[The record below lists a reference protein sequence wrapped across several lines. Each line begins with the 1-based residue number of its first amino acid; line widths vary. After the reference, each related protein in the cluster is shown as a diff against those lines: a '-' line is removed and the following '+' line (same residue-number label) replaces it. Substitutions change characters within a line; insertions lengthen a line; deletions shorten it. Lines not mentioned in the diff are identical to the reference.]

1 MSREVV
7 IKIAGSPWGLL
18 SYELYLHT
26 FAVDAGPMGSPHILF
41 TGRRDL
47 ALRFPNGGA
56 ALECWRT
63 QSVLHPLR
71 ADGLPNRPLTAF
83 SVEIV
88 PADAA
93 AEQPASVH

>member
-1 MSREVV
+1 MSDVV

-18 SYELYLHT
+18 SRELYLHT
-26 FAVDAGPMGSPHILF
+26 FAVDAGPMGTPHILF
-41 TGRRDL
+41 TERRDL
-47 ALRFPNGGA
+47 ALRFPNMA
-56 ALECWRT
+56 AAMECWRT
-63 QSVLHPLR
+63 QSTRHPLR
-71 ADGLPNRPLTAF
+71 VDGLPNRPLTAF

>member
-1 MSREVV
+1 MSEVV
-7 IKIAGSPWGLL
+7 MKIAGSPWGLM
-18 SYELYLHT
+18 SRELYLHT
-26 FAVDAGPMGSPHILF
+26 FDVDAGPMGTPHILF
-41 TGRRDL
+41 TEQRDL

-63 QSVLHPLR
+63 QSTRHPLR
-71 ADGLPNRPLTAF
+71 ADGKPNRPLTAF

-93 AEQPASVH
+93 AEQQASIN